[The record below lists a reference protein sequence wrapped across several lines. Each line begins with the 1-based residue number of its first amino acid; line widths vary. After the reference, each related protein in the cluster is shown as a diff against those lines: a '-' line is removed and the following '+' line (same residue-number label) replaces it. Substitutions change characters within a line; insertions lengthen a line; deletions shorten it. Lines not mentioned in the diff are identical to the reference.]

1 MTSVL
6 AECWPA
12 RKGRT
17 KVTISATAKR
27 NSVQLQTTTGYD
39 LHFENE
45 RASAARTK
53 SNRISTP
60 TQEDPLRFNAKR
72 SASSDCE
79 TATLAIRGVFL
90 KGAFS
95 QTLGRLK
102 LDAKTRGKGPFVALE
117 SGRVH
122 RPDLVPLH
130 GLHPGVPQYPEPM
143 KGYLP
148 VPRQEMHQ
156 GLIVDEHEIPDLLL
170 AEPRTVVDAKR
181 SHVMPTVVDELHQ
194 VWLGGRMIL
203 EQHVGVILPGPLLP
217 STLRL
222 FFRTLTPKIIF
233 RAKLSEIV
241 STSFNRG
248 PSWSP
253 AIRRTHNINN

>member
-117 SGRVH
+117 SARVH

-148 VPRQEMHQ
+148 VLRQEMHQ
-156 GLIVDEHEIPDLLL
+156 GLIVEEHEIPDVLL
-170 AEPRTVVDAKR
+170 AELRTIP
-181 SHVMPTVVDELHQ
+181 MPMVVDELHQ
-194 VWLGGRMIL
+194 VWLGGRLSL
-203 EQHVGVILPGPLLP
+203 EQHVGVILPGPLQQA
-217 STLRL
+217 TLRL